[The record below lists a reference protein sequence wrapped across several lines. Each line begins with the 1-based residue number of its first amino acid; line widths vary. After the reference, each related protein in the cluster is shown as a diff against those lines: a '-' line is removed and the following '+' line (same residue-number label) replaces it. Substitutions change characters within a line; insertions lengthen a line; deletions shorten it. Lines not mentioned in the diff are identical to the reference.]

1 MQKQPKEL
9 IWYVKWFA
17 TIMVLVAITFRSS
30 GYTPLFHMIDLVTST
45 VGTIGWLYVA
55 IIWKD
60 RALIMMNTAIFII
73 LVSGVLSNI

>member
-1 MQKQPKEL
+1 
-9 IWYVKWFA
+9 
-17 TIMVLVAITFRSS
+17 
-30 GYTPLFHMIDLVTST
+30 MIDLVTST